1 MGLSVELKNESHVD
15 EIAAVVREMQGMD
28 RVRKEQRGTGSGRR
42 RRTARS
48 PAYYVRRFVICG
60 RLVGE
65 CTAEATRRSVG
76 ENYGRIL
83 GND

>member
-1 MGLSVELKNESHVD
+1 MD

-28 RVRKEQRGTGSGRR
+28 RVRKEKRGTGSGSR
-42 RRTARS
+42 RRTTRG
-48 PAYYVRRFVICG
+48 F
-60 RLVGE
+60 RLLCAPLCDLWTIGGE